1 MAQKYRKF
9 MRETKRIIAE
19 QVWRRIKWA
28 VVVDW
33 HTIRVRFEDGK
44 EVLFDLWKYMN
55 IVKSEGS
62 TFWKDMEMV
71 ISNNSVYD
79 MTYTSLGVDWNGLDV
94 GLGGLILYYEGEEV
108 VPPHDIADDDEDI
121 DV

>member
-44 EVLFDLWKYMN
+44 EDVFTYVL
-55 IVKSEGS
+55 
-62 TFWKDMEMV
+62 
-71 ISNNSVYD
+71 
-79 MTYTSLGVDWNGLDV
+79 SLPKIAERFY
-94 GLGGLILYYEGEEV
+94 LIYGNT
-108 VPPHDIADDDEDI
+108 
-121 DV
+121 

>member
-62 TFWKDMEMV
+62 TFWKDMETV

-79 MTYTSLGVDWNGLDV
+79 MTYTSLGVDWNDLDV

-108 VPPHDIADDDEDI
+108 VPPHDDADDDEDI

>member
-44 EVLFDLWKYMN
+44 EVLFELWK
-55 IVKSEGS
+55 
-62 TFWKDMEMV
+62 
-71 ISNNSVYD
+71 
-79 MTYTSLGVDWNGLDV
+79 
-94 GLGGLILYYEGEEV
+94 
-108 VPPHDIADDDEDI
+108 
-121 DV
+121 

>member
-62 TFWKDMEMV
+62 TFWKDM
-71 ISNNSVYD
+71 
-79 MTYTSLGVDWNGLDV
+79 
-94 GLGGLILYYEGEEV
+94 
-108 VPPHDIADDDEDI
+108 
-121 DV
+121 